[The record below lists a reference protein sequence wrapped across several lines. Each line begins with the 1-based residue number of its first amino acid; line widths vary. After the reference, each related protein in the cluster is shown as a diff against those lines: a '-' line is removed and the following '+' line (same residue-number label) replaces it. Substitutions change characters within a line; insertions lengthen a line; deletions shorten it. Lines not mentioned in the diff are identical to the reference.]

1 MIEGRAVEILMAED
15 SPGDVLLT
23 RKALENSK
31 LKINLHAVSD
41 GVEAIQFLRREG
53 EYGDVPTPDIVFL
66 DLNMPRKDGR
76 EVLTEIKTDPL
87 LRHIPVVILTTSDSE
102 QDIERSYELNANCYI
117 TKPVDMDQFVK
128 VVSSIEDFWFTI
140 VKLPTNNR

>member
-1 MIEGRAVEILMAED
+1 MIEGRSIEILMAED
-15 SPGDVLLT
+15 SPGDVVLT

-31 LKINLHAVSD
+31 LRINLHAVSD
-41 GVEAIQFLRREG
+41 GVEAMKFLRREDD
-53 EYGDVPTPDIVFL
+53 YGDVPTPDIVFL

-76 EVLTEIKTDPL
+76 EVLTEIKTDAT

-102 QDIERSYELNANCYI
+102 QDIEKSYELNANCYI

-128 VVSSIEDFWFTI
+128 VVSAIEDFWFTI
-140 VKLPTNNR
+140 VKLPRPSR